1 METMVQGEKTSE
13 LLLSTSPGDC
23 SRSSFKALMAT
34 QFLGALNDN
43 LYKLIVSLIIIDTVL
58 DQTGGGIYLSLAQAL
73 FVLPF
78 IIFSPFSG
86 YLADRYSKTKILR
99 WAKVM
104 EIVVMGF
111 GLVFFALGNVPALLT
126 VLFFMGLHST
136 LFSPAKYGILPELLS
151 PDHLSKGNG
160 YLELW
165 TFLAIILG
173 TAVGGVIKA
182 LSDSSHILPG
192 LCVVAIAVFGWLAS
206 LRIEVTPA
214 GNPNA
219 PKVESYVSDLW
230 KTLKEIRAH
239 KPLYLALMANAFFWF
254 VGSLFQLDILLYA
267 KKLLGVGDL
276 YTGLLMTALALGIGI
291 GSVIAGKVSEGKIE
305 MGLVPIGALG
315 MSLFGVLLNYSSWS
329 FSLTLTFLFLLGL
342 SCGFFVV
349 PINAYF
355 QLHSPV
361 DRRGRYLAAG
371 NFIVFTGM
379 LLSSALFTFLTDY
392 LRLDPGQ
399 ISLLIGVSTIGVAVY
414 ICTVLP
420 EVLVRC
426 INWILSHT
434 LYKVHVVGSE
444 FVPKVGGALLVCN
457 HVSYVD
463 PSLLLASIERPIRF
477 LMYRPIYDATLINPI
492 VRMVKAIPISAEDH
506 PKEQLKSLIEA
517 AKAIKNG
524 ELVCI
529 FAEGGI
535 TRTGQLMP
543 FKRGL
548 ERVMKG
554 VSAPIIPV
562 YLDQVW
568 GSIFSFSGGKFLWKR
583 PKELPYPVTISFG
596 RPLPGTATSQEIRLA
611 VQELASDTFK
621 IRRREHQL
629 LHYGFLRVAKRNF
642 FRRAVSDTS
651 GLALRYGELLGLSLK
666 FSKLLRRS
674 HSQEKFFGVVL
685 PASVSGVLSN
695 LAALMAS
702 KVPVNLNFT
711 SSSDSLRSAVAQCEI
726 KTVITSRVF
735 MEKLALGQ
743 EFRDQF
749 AKVYFVE
756 ELLPQLVKGRVL
768 TILGAF
774 FSPISLIE
782 RLYFER
788 EQTREDLATVIF
800 SSGSTGEPKGVMLS
814 HGNISSNL
822 ESLYRVFQLGPK
834 DCVMGVLP
842 FFHSF
847 GFTGTLFLPLLGGI
861 RAVYHPNPLESGV
874 VGEEVAK
881 NQATILMS
889 TPTFLMMYTRKCER
903 EQFSSLRLVIV
914 GAEKL
919 KSSIAEAFRD
929 KFGIYPLE
937 GYGATELSP
946 VATIN
951 LPDFESTD
959 VKQIGTK
966 AGTAG
971 HPLPGVAARVVD
983 NESFAPLETGKEGL
997 LLIRGPNVMR
1007 GYLDRPELTAEVIR
1021 DGWYVTGDIATIDED
1036 GFVTITDRLS
1046 RFSKIGGE
1054 MVPHVKIEDEIH
1066 RILGENEHRYF
1077 VTAVPDEKKGERL
1090 VVLSLIAVE
1099 TAVVIKRLQEG
1110 GLPNLWI
1117 PKPECFLKIDKFP
1130 LLGSGKMD
1138 LKRIKEIAKENLI

>member
-1 METMVQGEKTSE
+1 
-13 LLLSTSPGDC
+13 
-23 SRSSFKALMAT
+23 MAT

-111 GLVFFALGNVPALLT
+111 GLVFFTIGNVPALLT

-173 TAVGGVIKA
+173 TAVGGVIKS

-192 LCVVAIAVFGWLAS
+192 LCVVAVAILGWLAS
-206 LRIEVTPA
+206 LRIQVTPA

-219 PKVESYVSDLW
+219 PKVDSYIRDLW
-230 KTLKEIRAH
+230 ETLKEIRCN
-239 KPLYLALMANAFFWF
+239 KPLYLSLIANVFFWF

-267 KKLLGVGDL
+267 KRLLGVGDL

-291 GSVIAGKVSEGKIE
+291 GSVFAGKVSEGKVE
-305 MGLVPIGALG
+305 MGLVPIGAMG
-315 MSLFGVLLNYSSWS
+315 MSLFGILLNFSGFS
-329 FSLTLTFLFLLGL
+329 FALTLVFLFLLGV
-342 SCGFFVV
+342 SCGYFVV

-361 DRRGRYLAAG
+361 DRRGRYLAAM
-371 NFIVFTGM
+371 NFVVFSGM
-379 LLSSALFTFLTDY
+379 LLSSALFTFLTDV
-392 LRLDPGQ
+392 LELDPGQ
-399 ISLLIGVSTIGVAVY
+399 ISLLIGLSTIGVAVY

-426 INWILSHT
+426 VNWLLSHT

-444 FVPKVGGALLVCN
+444 NVPKVGGALLVCN

-477 LMYRPIYDATLINPI
+477 IMYRPIYEAKLINPI
-492 VRMVKAIPISAEDH
+492 VRIVKAIPVSPEDH
-506 PKEQLKSLIEA
+506 PKEQLKSLMEA
-517 AKAIKNG
+517 GKAIKNG

-554 VSAPIIPV
+554 IDAPIIPV

-596 RPLPGTATSQEIRLA
+596 KPLPGAATTHEIRLA
-611 VQELASDTFK
+611 VQELASETFR

-629 LHYGFLRVAKRNF
+629 LHFGFLRVAKRNF
-642 FRRAVSDTS
+642 FRQAVCDTS
-651 GLALRYGELLGLSLK
+651 GLTLRYGALLGLTLK
-666 FSKLLRRS
+666 L
-674 HSQEKFFGVVL
+674 SQIFKRLHPGERFLGVLL
-685 PASVSGVLSN
+685 PASVSGVLAN
-695 LAALMAS
+695 LSLLMAG

-711 SSSDSLRSAVAQCEI
+711 AATESLKSAVKQCEI
-726 KTVITSRVF
+726 KTLITSRTF
-735 MEKLALGQ
+735 LEKL
-743 EFRDQF
+743 EFSEEFPSQF
-749 AKVYFVE
+749 SKVYFVE
-756 ELLPQLVKGRVL
+756 ELLPQLVKGKVVAL
-768 TILGAF
+768 LKTF
-774 FSPISLIE
+774 VTPIWLIE
-782 RLYFER
+782 RLYFNR
-788 EQTREDLATVIF
+788 EQTRDELATVIF

-822 ESLYRVFQLGPK
+822 ESLYRVFQLGPN

-861 RAVYHPNPLESGV
+861 RAVYHPNPLECGV
-874 VGEEVAK
+874 VGEKVAMHK
-881 NQATILMS
+881 ATILMS
-889 TPTFLMMYTRKCER
+889 TPTFLMMYARKCEP
-903 EQFSSLRLVIV
+903 EQFKSLRLVIV

-919 KSSIAEAFRD
+919 KSSIAETFKE

-971 HPLPGVAARVVD
+971 HPLPGIAARVVD
-983 NESFAPLETGKEGL
+983 SESLAPLETGREGL
-997 LLIRGPNVMR
+997 LLIRGPNVMK
-1007 GYLDRPELTAEVIR
+1007 GYLGRPDLTAEVIR
-1021 DGWYVTGDIATIDED
+1021 DGWYVTGDIAIIDED

-1054 MVPHVKIEDEIH
+1054 MVPHIKIEDEIH
-1066 RILGENEHRYF
+1066 RILGEVEHRYF
-1077 VTAVPDEKKGERL
+1077 VTSVPDEKKGERL

-1099 TAVVIKRLQEG
+1099 TTAVIQKLQEG

-1117 PKPECFLKIDKFP
+1117 PKPECFLTIDKFP
-1130 LLGSGKMD
+1130 LLGSGKLD
-1138 LKRIKEIAKENLI
+1138 LKRLKEIAKESLI